1 MENYNSTNLSPLAL
15 FGFLIVDDFAFNLA
29 QVVSIEAVEGGFEIC
44 FTNATRRRR
53 LSGENARQF
62 SEILAQIER
71 QARFGGLTAQPPT
84 VIRQN

>member
-1 MENYNSTNLSPLAL
+1 MENYNPSLSPLAL
-15 FGFLIVDDFAFNLA
+15 FGFLIVDAFAFNLA
-29 QVVSIEAVEGGFEIC
+29 QVVSIEAIEEGVFEIC
-44 FTNATRRRR
+44 FSDTTERR
-53 LSGENARQF
+53 LSGESARKF